1 MIIGKAIVPPRQSR
15 LQRLLD
21 RGIPVAALAVIGFSS
36 VVLSVLLLRV
46 AEDALVPPFS
56 AAYTAGQNPWI
67 AVVNRATAP
76 PDAVAFRPTP
86 RSTH

>member
-1 MIIGKAIVPPRQSR
+1 MMIGKAMVPPRQSR
-15 LQRLLD
+15 PQRLLD
-21 RGIPVAALAVIGFSS
+21 RSIPVAAFAVIGFSS

-56 AAYTAGQNPWI
+56 AAYTVGQNPWI
-67 AVVNRATAP
+67 AVVNRATP
-76 PDAVAFRPTP
+76 PADAVAFRPTQ

>member
-1 MIIGKAIVPPRQSR
+1 MIIGKAMVPPRQLP

-21 RGIPVAALAVIGFSS
+21 RSLPVAALAVIGFSS
-36 VVLSVLLLRV
+36 IVLSVLLLRV

-67 AVVNRATAP
+67 AVMNRATP
-76 PDAVAFRPTP
+76 PADTVAFRPTQ